1 MRATRAVIR
10 LDYFRRNIKKIRSYI
25 GPKPLLCLAVKAD
38 AYGHGIIEIGKA
50 AAEAGIDYLAV
61 AAADEGISL
70 RESGI
75 TLPLLLYSLPVP
87 EEFEAVAAS
96 KIIPMAADLSFL
108 REYNRIGKK
117 LNTVLPVHLKVDT
130 GMGRIGCFPRDAAG
144 IIQSAAEMEYLT
156 LEGISTHF
164 PTADLPDDAFT
175 LNQIA
180 VFSEILNDT
189 GFRGISHAANS
200 GGVLYY
206 PGSYFGMVRPGL
218 LTYGYYPDSRAPRP
232 IAVTPVM
239 QLESRVVFLKKV
251 PAGTPIS
258 YGRTYVTQRETVIAT
273 IPAGYGDGYPRIL
286 SNRSQVQINGKRYPA
301 AGRICMDQ
309 FMADLGPAPDVSLY
323 DKAVL
328 FGYSDNA
335 PDAQEVA
342 GWAETIPYEITC
354 GINKRVPR
362 VYLNG

>member
-1 MRATRAVIR
+1 
-10 LDYFRRNIKKIRSYI
+10 
-25 GPKPLLCLAVKAD
+25 
-38 AYGHGIIEIGKA
+38 
-50 AAEAGIDYLAV
+50 
-61 AAADEGISL
+61 
-70 RESGI
+70 
-75 TLPLLLYSLPVP
+75 
-87 EEFEAVAAS
+87 
-96 KIIPMAADLSFL
+96 
-108 REYNRIGKK
+108 
-117 LNTVLPVHLKVDT
+117 
-130 GMGRIGCFPRDAAG
+130 
-144 IIQSAAEMEYLT
+144 
-156 LEGISTHF
+156 
-164 PTADLPDDAFT
+164 
-175 LNQIA
+175 
-180 VFSEILNDT
+180 
-189 GFRGISHAANS
+189 
-200 GGVLYY
+200 
-206 PGSYFGMVRPGL
+206 
-218 LTYGYYPDSRAPRP
+218 
-232 IAVTPVM
+232 M